1 MKYFLFKTLSAINK
15 AVLPKL
21 YKTEDFTKM
30 SKAQQAL
37 AGYKRW
43 VTFSFFDARDAR
55 KP

>member
-1 MKYFLFKTLSAINK
+1 MKYHFFKTLSAINK
-15 AVLPKL
+15 AILTKL